1 MSRNPDRYR
10 ILYELGLA
18 FSSRMDLHELSKVI
32 IERCREV
39 FDAEG
44 ASLLLHDA
52 DANELYFPYVA
63 SDNPEVVERLSALR
77 LDDGV
82 GVAGAILR
90 EGKAI
95 RVDDATSNP
104 DVVRPAEVI
113 AGQVT
118 ESLIG
123 APLTSRDWTIGV
135 IEIVNHRDG
144 RPFSD
149 EDLEL
154 LEALAGIISVA
165 IENTYLTE
173 ELQQDRD
180 RLANELASEKR
191 IRAHESGGFGALLGE
206 SKAMKETFALLGS
219 AADVPISVLIY
230 GETGTGKEL
239 AARGLHDVGPR
250 SSKPFIAINTAAL
263 PENLLESELFGH
275 KKGAFTGAI
284 RDRVGAFEA
293 ADGGTLFL
301 DEVGEMP
308 AEMQAKLLRVLQEG
322 EVVPVGDHRP
332 RRINTRIVSA
342 TNRNLED
349 EIREGR
355 FREDL
360 YYRLATF
367 PVALPSLRER
377 KDDIGGLA
385 HHLLVRIGERYG
397 RTPPSLAEDGL
408 QLLEGYNWPGNVRE
422 LENEL
427 ERAFALVGAAGRIG
441 AEHFSN
447 RLRAAGSGTGATV
460 HTPLTTTDLRK
471 ARAQFEAD
479 FIHGVLKENDGNI
492 THTAEALGLSRVGLQ
507 KKIKELGV
515 SGS

>member
-1 MSRNPDRYR
+1 MSNNSDRYR

-18 FSSRMDLHELSKVI
+18 LSARTNLHELSEVV

-77 LDDGV
+77 IDAGV
-82 GVAGAILR
+82 GVAGTILR

-95 RVDDATSNP
+95 RVDDARSNP
-104 DVVRPAEVI
+104 DVIQPTEVVE
-113 AGQVT
+113 GQVT

-123 APLTSRDWTIGV
+123 APLTSRHRTIGV
-135 IEIVNHRDG
+135 IEVVNHRDA
-144 RPFSD
+144 RAFSD

-154 LEALAGIISVA
+154 LEALAGTISIA

-191 IRAHESGGFGALLGE
+191 IRSHDSGGFGALLGE
-206 SKAMKETFALLGS
+206 SRAMKETFALLES

-275 KKGAFTGAI
+275 NKGAFTGAT

-377 KDDIGGLA
+377 KDDIGALA

-397 RTPPSLAEDGL
+397 RTPPSLAEDAL
-408 QLLEGYNWPGNVRE
+408 QLLESYDWPGNVRE
-422 LENEL
+422 LENVL
-427 ERAFALVGAAGRIG
+427 QRAIVLSSGGKIMAGDIMVDGTVQERI
-441 AEHFSN
+441 S
-447 RLRAAGSGTGATV
+447 GSA
-460 HTPLTTTDLRK
+460 
-471 ARAQFEAD
+471 
-479 FIHGVLKENDGNI
+479 
-492 THTAEALGLSRVGLQ
+492 TAEMLLSR
-507 KKIKELGV
+507 
-515 SGS
+515 SASA